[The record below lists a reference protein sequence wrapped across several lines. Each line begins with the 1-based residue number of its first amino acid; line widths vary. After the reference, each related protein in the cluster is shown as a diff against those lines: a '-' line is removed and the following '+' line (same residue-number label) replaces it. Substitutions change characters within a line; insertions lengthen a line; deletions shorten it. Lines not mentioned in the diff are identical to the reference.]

1 MTGTAGASTIQRMLG
16 LLARLAETV
25 RDTVQRMLLGPSDAH
40 GTGTIPKGCIL
51 DIIPS
56 RGVPEAVDII
66 RVQHV
71 GGGVSNIGIKAY
83 ADGRAKFQGTTLHW
97 IWLDEEPPPDIY
109 TECLT
114 RTNVGNGPVWITF
127 TPLLG
132 HSDVVRRFLV
142 DKSPDR
148 HITQMEIEEAEHYT
162 PEERKRIIASYPE
175 HEREARTK
183 GIPVLGSGAIFPV
196 PESNIKCD
204 PLEYIPRHWP
214 RIGGMDFGYDH
225 AFAAVELVWD
235 RDADVVYVTK
245 AHRVSRETPIF
256 HAAALKSWGK
266 DLLWSWPRDGRRE
279 TLEGAGIALADQ
291 YRKQG
296 LQMLPDHAQ
305 FEDGSV
311 SVEAG
316 LMLMLDRMR
325 AGKLKVYRHLNDWFE
340 EFRLYHRKDGKVVKE
355 GDDLMAATRYGLMM
369 LRYARCTKGYGFSR
383 PIKMPSLGFA

>member
-1 MTGTAGASTIQRMLG
+1 MIQPAPVLDDLPTDKLRAVLDRLGSEKQRLIAENALVYYRPYPKQRAFHEAGAIYRERLLMAGNQLG
-16 LLARLAETV
+16 KTLAGGMEAAAHATGQYPDDWKGRRFDQPTDAWVAGETAETV
-25 RDTVQRMLLGPSDAH
+25 RDTVQRMLLGPSGAH
-40 GTGTIPKGCIL
+40 GTGTIPKDCIL

-71 GGGVSNIGIKAY
+71 TGGMSTIGIKAY

-97 IWLDEEPPPDIY
+97 IWLDEEPPP
-109 TECLT
+109 
-114 RTNVGNGPVWITF
+114 
-127 TPLLG
+127 
-132 HSDVVRRFLV
+132 
-142 DKSPDR
+142 
-148 HITQMEIEEAEHYT
+148 
-162 PEERKRIIASYPE
+162 
-175 HEREARTK
+175 
-183 GIPVLGSGAIFPV
+183 
-196 PESNIKCD
+196 
-204 PLEYIPRHWP
+204 
-214 RIGGMDFGYDH
+214 
-225 AFAAVELVWD
+225 VWD

-256 HAAALKSWGK
+256 HAAALRGWGK
-266 DLLWSWPRDGRRE
+266 ELQWAWPRDGRRE